1 MVQSVEFRDLKEL
14 NEKLA
19 KLLEELPEKRRRLHE
34 ELADMAKTEV
44 ERQAGTRLT
53 TGRLVKGK
61 RVPSSGRR
69 VKEWQDKFVGSKG
82 GYAAVRAKADTYS
95 GKNVKYAVGYITNA
109 IESGH
114 NIRTARGKAKKA
126 SESRAKAS
134 WVPGRYFYL
143 SARSTTKVEA
153 RRRAAKFAED
163 IAERIGGSG
172 G

>member
-1 MVQSVEFRDLKEL
+1 MVQSVEVMDLKKLDKDLSEL
-14 NEKLA
+14 LDR
-19 KLLEELPEKRRRLHE
+19 LPEERRRLHE
-34 ELADMAKTEV
+34 ELADMAKDEV
-44 ERQAGTRLT
+44 DRQIGARLR
-53 TGRLVKGK
+53 GGD
-61 RVPSSGRR
+61 R
-69 VKEWQDKFVGSKG
+69 VKEWQDKFVGING